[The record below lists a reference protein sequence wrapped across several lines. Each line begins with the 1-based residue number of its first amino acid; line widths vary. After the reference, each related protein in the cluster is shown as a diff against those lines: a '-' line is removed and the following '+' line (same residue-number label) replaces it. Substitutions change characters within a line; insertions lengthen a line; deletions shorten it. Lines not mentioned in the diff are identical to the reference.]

1 VTVLENPTGSVSVPA
16 SWYPCPVDPRLLR
29 WWDGTVWTAHTMDVA
44 ATPDAVA
51 EAVVE
56 VAEAEAQVAAS
67 VHAAWSPTF
76 ARDVFSPTER
86 KRDFEMP
93 VYTPMGTVSRPS
105 ESEILYLL
113 TGTSATTIWVW
124 LLAVVPLAQAG
135 ATALIAV
142 SLDGSTDG
150 APYAWVGLSLLLY
163 PLLAHLD
170 GRELRRRRLASVAGA
185 WGLLPPVYLSIR
197 AARAGRSSAG
207 PLVTWI
213 VITLA
218 WGTSVTLSLL
228 A

>member
-16 SWYPCPVDPRLLR
+16 SWYPCPIDTRLLR

-56 VAEAEAQVAAS
+56 VAEAEAQAVAS
-67 VHAAWSPTF
+67 VSAAW
-76 ARDVFSPTER
+76 SPTER

-105 ESEILYLL
+105 ESEMLYLL
-113 TGTSATTIWVW
+113 TGTNATTTWVW
-124 LLAVVPLAQAG
+124 LLAVLPLAQAG
-135 ATALIAV
+135 STALVAV
-142 SLDGSTDG
+142 SLGTTDWV
-150 APYAWVGLSLLLY
+150 PYAWVWLSLLLY
-163 PLLAHLD
+163 PLFAHLD
-170 GRELRRRRLASVAGA
+170 GRELRRRRLASVAGV

-197 AARAGRSSAG
+197 AARVGRSSAG

-213 VITLA
+213 VLTLA
-218 WGTSVTLSLL
+218 SAASLTLNLL

>member
-1 VTVLENPTGSVSVPA
+1 MTVLENPTGSVSIPA
-16 SWYPCPVDPRLLR
+16 SWYPCPVDVRLLR

-56 VAEAEAQVAAS
+56 VAQAEAQVAAS
-67 VHAAWSPTF
+67 V
-76 ARDVFSPTER
+76 RDVWTPAER

-142 SLDGSTDG
+142 SLDGSTEW
-150 APYAWVGLSLLLY
+150 APYGWVWLSLLIY
-163 PLLAHLD
+163 PLFAHLD

-213 VITLA
+213 VLTIAWAASLTLNLVA
-218 WGTSVTLSLL
+218 
-228 A
+228 

>member
-1 VTVLENPTGSVSVPA
+1 MTVLENPTGSVSVPA
-16 SWYPCPVDPRLLR
+16 SWYPCPIDTRLLR

-56 VAEAEAQVAAS
+56 VAEAEAQAVAS
-67 VHAAWSPTF
+67 VSAAW
-76 ARDVFSPTER
+76 APTER

-105 ESEILYLL
+105 ESEMLYLL
-113 TGTSATTIWVW
+113 TGTNATTTWVW
-124 LLAVVPLAQAG
+124 LLAVLPLSQAG
-135 ATALIAV
+135 STALVAV
-142 SLDGSTDG
+142 SLGTTDWV
-150 APYAWVGLSLLLY
+150 PYAWVWLSLLLY
-163 PLLAHLD
+163 PLFAHLD
-170 GRELRRRRLASVAGA
+170 GRELRRRRLASVAGV

-197 AARAGRSSAG
+197 AARVGRSSAG

-213 VITLA
+213 VLTLA
-218 WGTSVTLSLL
+218 SAASLALNLL

>member
-1 VTVLENPTGSVSVPA
+1 VTVLENPTGSVSIPA
-16 SWYPCPVDPRLLR
+16 SWYPCPVDVRRLR

-67 VHAAWSPTF
+67 VRDAWSPTTV
-76 ARDVFSPTER
+76 RDVFSPIER

-93 VYTPMGTVSRPS
+93 VYTPMGSISRPS
-105 ESEILYLL
+105 ESEMLYLL
-113 TGTSATTIWVW
+113 TGTSATTVWAW

-142 SLDGSTDG
+142 SLDGSTDW
-150 APYAWVGLSLLLY
+150 APYAWVWLSLLLY
-163 PLLAHLD
+163 PLFAHLD

-197 AARAGRSSAG
+197 AARVGRSSAG

-213 VITLA
+213 VLSLA
-218 WGTSVTLSLL
+218 WAASFALNLP